1 MAGVQ
6 RVMAPRLPWGTR
18 IVAGAFTL
26 SGAVHLVRPS
36 VFEPLIPEALG
47 DPTPWVIGSGV
58 AELVCAAGLL
68 ARRRWAP
75 AAATATLA
83 VIWVGN
89 WQMAIDVTAA
99 DESAAATAAVW
110 LRLPLQIPLMVWAWR
125 SPVRDRNQEDSALR
139 GTD

>member
-1 MAGVQ
+1 MTD
-6 RVMAPRLPWGTR
+6 RRLPWGTR

-26 SGAVHLVRPS
+26 SGVVHLVRPS
-36 VFEPLIPEALG
+36 VFEPLIPEVLG
-47 DPTPWVIGSGV
+47 NPTPWVIGSGV
-58 AELVCAAGLL
+58 AELACAAGLL
-68 ARRRWAP
+68 TRRRWAP

-99 DESAAATAAVW
+99 DESTAATAAVW

-125 SPVRDRNQEDSALR
+125 SPVREPVQGATGP